1 MAAGVRG
8 ASTTG
13 WKHGASLLRPSPCNA
28 GGVSGVGY
36 DYNSYN
42 DVMATTMATATAMTI
57 VAKAGVASTA
67 CSPTAGG
74 VKVASTPIFF
84 IFQSIMGSARRLG
97 CNGIPVRIVRVSN

>member
-42 DVMATTMATATAMTI
+42 DVIATTMATTTAMTI
-57 VAKAGVASTA
+57 VAKAGVAH
-67 CSPTAGG
+67 
-74 VKVASTPIFF
+74 V
-84 IFQSIMGSARRLG
+84 ARRPAARKWHPRLFFYFSVYYG
-97 CNGIPVRIVRVSN
+97 KHASFRL